1 MNIVFLGPPG
11 SGKGTQAKRLAA
23 DHDLTHLST
32 GDAFRDAISKKTP
45 LGIEIKGFVD
55 NGQLVPDDLVSRVVF
70 DALKQLNGK
79 GFLLDGYPR
88 TLEQARAL
96 SEFSAKAGI
105 TVDAVLFF
113 DVDFSELT
121 KRLSARRIC
130 GKCKEVYNVVNRPP
144 KAEGICDVCGAAL
157 VHRPD
162 DQPAVVQERLA
173 VYRTQTEPILDYYR
187 SKPIFRRI
195 DGAQKI
201 DKVYREID
209 AALESLPAKS
219 GRAG

>member
-32 GDAFRDAISKKTP
+32 GDIFRDAISNKTA
-45 LGIEIKGFVD
+45 LGLEIRSFVD
-55 NGQLVPDDLVSRVVF
+55 TGKLVPDELVSRVVF
-70 DALKQLNGK
+70 EKLRSLQGK

-88 TLEQARAL
+88 TFDQAQAL
-96 SEFSAKAGI
+96 DAFSLTEKVS
-105 TVDAVLFF
+105 VDAVLFF
-113 DVDFSELT
+113 DVNFSELIQ
-121 KRLSARRIC
+121 RLSARRTC
-130 GKCKEVYNVVNRPP
+130 GKCKEVYSVVNKPS
-144 KAEGICDVCGAAL
+144 KVEGVCDVCGAAL

-162 DQPAVVQERLA
+162 DQPAVVQDRLA
-173 VYRTQTEPILDYYR
+173 VYTKQTEPILDFYR
-187 SKPIFRRI
+187 SKPIFRRV

-219 GRAG
+219 GRAV

>member
-23 DHDLTHLST
+23 EHNLSHLST
-32 GDAFRDAISKKTP
+32 GDIFRDAIGAKSP
-45 LGIEIKGFVD
+45 LGLEIRSFVD
-55 NGQLVPDDLVSRVVF
+55 NGKLVPDELVSRVVF
-70 DALKQLNGK
+70 EKLRSLNGG

-88 TLEQARAL
+88 TLEQAKAL
-96 SEFSAKAGI
+96 DEFSAKEKVS
-105 TVDAVLFF
+105 TDAVLFF
-113 DVDFSELT
+113 DVDFAELVS
-121 KRLSARRIC
+121 RLSARRSC
-130 GKCKEVYNVVNRPP
+130 GKCKEVYNVANKPP
-144 KAEGICDVCGAAL
+144 KVDGVCDVCGAAL

-173 VYRTQTEPILDYYR
+173 VYKKQTEPILDYYR

-219 GRAG
+219 GRAI